1 MKYTSFQLF
10 WLVILRLVIGWHF
23 LYEGLA
29 KLMNPNWSSISFLL
43 DSQGFLQDFFLNM
56 ASNPQ
61 WMYWIDLLNVW
72 GLILI
77 GISLILG
84 AFDRLG
90 TIFGILLLALY
101 YLSHPP
107 FVGLVYAM
115 PAEGSYL
122 IVNKILIEL
131 IVLVV
136 LLVFPTSKLIGLDRI
151 IFSKVKKRR

>member
-1 MKYTSFQLF
+1 MKYKGFQLF
-10 WLVILRLVIGWHF
+10 WLVILRVAIGWHF

-29 KLMNPNWSSISFLL
+29 KLINPNWSSISFLL
-43 DSQGFLQDFFLNM
+43 DSQGFLKEFFLNM
-56 ASNPQ
+56 ASDPQ
-61 WMYWIDLLNVW
+61 LMYWIDLANVW

-77 GISLILG
+77 GTSLILG

-107 FVGLVYAM
+107 FVGLYYAM

-131 IVLVV
+131 IVLIV
-136 LLVFPTSKLIGLDRI
+136 LLVFPTSKVIGLDRI
-151 IFSKVKKRR
+151 IFVKANKRR

>member
-10 WLVILRLVIGWHF
+10 WLVILRVAIGWHF

-29 KLMNPNWSSISFLL
+29 KLINPNWSSISFLL
-43 DSQGFLQDFFLNM
+43 DSQGFLQEFFLNM

-61 WMYWIDLLNVW
+61 LMYWIDLLNVW

-84 AFDRLG
+84 VFDRLG
-90 TIFGILLLALY
+90 TIFGILSLALY